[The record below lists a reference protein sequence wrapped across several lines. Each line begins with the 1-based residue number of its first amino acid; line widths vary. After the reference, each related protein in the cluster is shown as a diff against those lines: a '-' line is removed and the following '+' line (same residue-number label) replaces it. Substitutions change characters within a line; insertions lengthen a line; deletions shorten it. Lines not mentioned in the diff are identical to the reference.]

1 MSEWEEVVQPDV
13 SVREYVVV
21 TFDGVEY
28 EFTPEEANKLI
39 RDLEMAVA

>member
-1 MSEWEEVVQPDV
+1 MSEWEEVPQPDV

-28 EFTPEEANKLI
+28 EFTPDEVNAFI
-39 RDLEMAVA
+39 RDLELAVA